1 MNPEL
6 SRRRFLLSSGSAGGG
21 AWLKLSAPGLA
32 ALTASACS
40 ARDVAA
46 QFQALGDDE
55 GETIAAMAARLIPT
69 TDTPGATEAGVIH
82 FIDQAFDGALAGEL
96 EAARAELE
104 AFQAALEVEHPGVS
118 FAALT
123 ASAQDAFLTTREGS
137 PFFERVREMTI
148 LGFFAMSSYGGNRD
162 HLSWD
167 LIGFEGHGAWTAPFG
182 YYDQEANAH
191 GE

>member
-1 MNPEL
+1 M
-6 SRRRFLLSSGSAGGG
+6 
-21 AWLKLSAPGLA
+21 KLSAPGLA

-40 ARDVAA
+40 ARDATA
-46 QFQALGDDE
+46 RFQVLRNGE

-82 FIDQAFDGALAGEL
+82 FIDQAFNGSLADEL
-96 EAARAELE
+96 AATRAEL
-104 AFQAALEVEHPGVS
+104 AQFQAALEVEHPGVP
-118 FAALT
+118 FAALP
-123 ASAQDAFLTTREGS
+123 ADAQDRFLSNREGS
-137 PFFERVREMTI
+137 PFFERIREMTI

-162 HLSWD
+162 HVGWD